1 MSPAST
7 SFVQEQSANGYQG
20 NVKTGLDLNKLV
32 SEALQQLQA
41 SIQRSNVIVRCEQLP
56 VTEGNEAALL
66 RLFHDLIQ
74 LIIQH
79 PPVGSKLFLYID
91 CATSQGDDLIQTT
104 DNRFYTIKFHT
115 NIATSDEWRV
125 SHQDVLSKCQQV
137 LTEHHG
143 EFAFR
148 TTNSSGCL
156 FSITLPGKLS

>member
-7 SFVQEQSANGYQG
+7 SFIQEQSANGYQG
-20 NVKTGLDLNKLV
+20 NIKTGLDLNAVV
-32 SEALQQLQA
+32 SEALHQLQP

-66 RLFHDLIQ
+66 HLFHDLIQ

-79 PPVGSKLFLYID
+79 PPVGSKLFLFID
-91 CATSQGDDLIQTT
+91 CTASQADEQPPSADA
-104 DNRFYTIKFHT
+104 RFYTIKFHT

-125 SHQDVLSKCQQV
+125 SHQDVLSKSQQV

-143 EFAFR
+143 EFAVR
-148 TTNSSGCL
+148 LNNSAGCL